1 MITFNSIGAAGI
13 QQGGRS
19 HDIGTDKCLRIRDGT
34 VYMALCCKVYYDVRL
49 FFLEEFKHE
58 VAVCDIA
65 VYKFVIWFVFNRFQ
79 CL

>member
-19 HDIGTDKCLRIRDGT
+19 HDVGADKRLWVRDGT
-34 VYMALCCKVYYDVRL
+34 VYVALCCKVYHNVRL
-49 FFLEEFKHE
+49 FFLEELKHE

>member
-19 HDIGTDKCLRIRDGT
+19 HDIGTDKCLRVRDGT
-34 VYMALCCKVYYDVRL
+34 VYVALRCKVYNDIW
-49 FFLEEFKHE
+49 FFLFKQLEYE